1 MKKLN
6 NKGITT
12 IEVLICFVLIVIISI
27 SMYNTVS
34 IYNERRI
41 IEGYKQEVTSY
52 KNILTK
58 MIQDDF
64 IKIGLTH
71 ATYERKIADSDGT
84 VTHVVTCNLKD
95 GTNRQLIIE
104 QRIGYSNYHISGAK
118 NQSDKFMIRY
128 GIYSEDPTKSDIIE
142 YPIPDLGEIEIPAN
156 PSLGVT
162 KHTVKDL
169 SINNV
174 LISIEDDSVLS
185 IYIGFYHPE
194 LTTRYAI
201 SIVCPID
208 FTSTGTDG
216 TKKWDY

>member
-12 IEVLICFVLIVIISI
+12 IEVLLCFVLIVIISV

-34 IYNERRI
+34 AYNERRI
-41 IEGYKQEVTSY
+41 TEGYKQEIISY

-58 MIQDDF
+58 TIQDDF

-71 ATYERKIADSDGT
+71 AKYERRVDPTDKTIIYT
-84 VTHVVTCNLKD
+84 ITCDLKD
-95 GTNRQLIIE
+95 GTSRQLIIE
-104 QRIGYSNYHISGAK
+104 QRLGYSSYHIGGEK
-118 NQSDKFMIRY
+118 NLDDKFMIKY
-128 GIYSEDPTKSDIIE
+128 GVYSEDPTSSDIIE
-142 YPIPDLGEIEIPAN
+142 YPIPDLGEMEIPDS
-156 PSLGVT
+156 PSQGIT
-162 KHTVKDL
+162 RHIVKDL

-174 LISIEDDSVLS
+174 LISIQEDSVLS

-194 LTTRYAI
+194 LPEKYAI

-208 FTSTGTDG
+208 FIATGSDG